1 MEQDMTRGRILPLI
15 VKFTIPLLIGDVFQM
30 LYNMVDTIIVGRYVG
45 ADALAAV
52 GATGGLMYLINGFAI
67 GITAGFTVLTAQR
80 YGANDPDGV
89 KNSFASGI
97 ELGFVLSLMLTF
109 VFYGFA
115 PQILR
120 LMNTPAA
127 VFSMSLS
134 YIRII
139 CLGTICTIFYNLL
152 SAFLRALGN
161 SRVPLYFL
169 IFSACLN
176 VVLDLLFI
184 LKFHAEVRGAAEATV
199 LSQGISAA
207 LCALYTV
214 RRVPLLIPQKEHWLP
229 KRQVILFQIKM
240 GVPMALQYAITDSGI
255 MIMQAAINLFGAN
268 AVAAFT
274 AASKI
279 QNILMQGMI
288 AMGQT
293 MATFCGQN
301 AGARKLDRILKGVKC
316 SVIIEI
322 LYSLAAMALMVLP
335 LRTFLSLFF
344 PSAKDLS
351 AMMPWALTYA
361 KISIPCYIP
370 LAMIFIFRSS
380 MEGCG
385 YAMLPLICGL
395 TELAARS
402 SMAFLGMH
410 LHSYA
415 VSCACD
421 PAAWL
426 LAGIMSILI
435 FVWMYRDI
443 KKKSEFSTKEHQ
455 SYV

>member
-30 LYNMVDTIIVGRYVG
+30 LYNMVDTIIVGRFVG

-80 YGANDPDGV
+80 YGAGDDDGV
-89 KNSFASGI
+89 KISFASGI
-97 ELGFVLSLMLTF
+97 ELGLLLSLILTF

-115 PQILR
+115 PQILS
-120 LMNTPAA
+120 LMNTPSA
-127 VFSMSLS
+127 VFAMSLS

-139 CLGTICTIFYNLL
+139 CLGTVCTIFYNLL
-152 SAFLRALGN
+152 SAYLRALGN

-169 IFSACLN
+169 VFSACLN
-176 VVLDLLFI
+176 VVLDLFFI
-184 LKFHAEVRGAAEATV
+184 LKFNAGVKGAADATV
-199 LSQGISAA
+199 LSQGLSAV
-207 LCALYTV
+207 LCAFYII
-214 RRVPLLIPQKEHWLP
+214 RRVPLLIPRKTHWLP
-229 KRQVILFQIKM
+229 KRRVILFQIKM
-240 GVPMALQYAITDSGI
+240 GLPMALQYAITDSGI
-255 MIMQAAINLFGAN
+255 MIMQAAINLFGPN
-268 AVAAFT
+268 AVASFT

-279 QNILMQGMI
+279 QNILMEGMI

-301 AGARKLDRILKGVKC
+301 AGARKLDRILQGVKTA
-316 SVIIEI
+316 VIIEI
-322 LYSLAAMALMVLP
+322 IYSLVAMALMLLP
-335 LRTFLSLFF
+335 LRTFMSLFF
-344 PSAKDLS
+344 PSVKDLS
-351 AMMPWALTYA
+351 TMMPWALTYA
-361 KISIPCYIP
+361 KISISCYIP

-395 TELAARS
+395 TELAARAS
-402 SMAFLGMH
+402 TAALGMH

-426 LAGIMSILI
+426 LAGVMSIFI
-435 FVWMYRDI
+435 FIWMYRDI
-443 KKKSEFSTKEHQ
+443 EKKSKINKIKEL
-455 SYV
+455 